1 MLAREAFQPMT
12 PTTGRSIALAAILV
26 QAPRL
31 ILALLAADRQPV
43 TPAWERGL
51 LVIAGL
57 GTALVLTGGNLYLA
71 HALATAQRWRIYL
84 VFVWV
89 AVLSSSGSLLVPM
102 IVSGLS
108 GHTLPQILGTSG
120 LQWGWAVLA
129 AIAHEI
135 TAAGC
140 MLASAASAPSSA
152 ALAPDSEQASPLS
165 PLVQPPE
172 LAGSSQRA
180 AEAQAQ
186 PAAQVL
192 SCREGCGRSFSSA
205 AAAAGHLRH
214 CPARLNRRRAMAPS
228 PSQDDV
234 PGGTS

>member
-1 MLAREAFQPMT
+1 MLWILKTAHEAFKPMT

-71 HALATAQRWRIYL
+71 HALATAKRWRIYL

-108 GHTLPQILGTSG
+108 GRT
-120 LQWGWAVLA
+120 
-129 AIAHEI
+129 
-135 TAAGC
+135 
-140 MLASAASAPSSA
+140 
-152 ALAPDSEQASPLS
+152 
-165 PLVQPPE
+165 
-172 LAGSSQRA
+172 
-180 AEAQAQ
+180 
-186 PAAQVL
+186 
-192 SCREGCGRSFSSA
+192 
-205 AAAAGHLRH
+205 
-214 CPARLNRRRAMAPS
+214 
-228 PSQDDV
+228 
-234 PGGTS
+234 